1 MKTSFFS
8 LSGILLLTACQQID
22 LGDYANIPSNDD
34 TYEVNITS
42 KSGVSGVD
50 IPYPLTVYAVNDNDI
65 VVSYIKTSESSATNS
80 LSLSSGEYTLYA
92 VAGTDAGDS
101 DILDENAITAENGYF
116 DAPIMHGKTNISVEE
131 DDVDADISLSYAV
144 AAVDVTLSEIPTDV
158 NTITVTIGKQYQSMP
173 LDKNYT
179 GETSATLTLTKQA
192 DGTTWKSSTIYVF
205 PGTTSKTTLTINSTS
220 NSGESSYTV
229 TYGSALVAGKP
240 YHFKGNYKEAERIM
254 SITCNIATE
263 GWDEAIESSFDF
275 GDGANGN
282 QAPAIVGSE
291 FKVAALPNV
300 GDILNNHLLIYVDAE
315 TNKGLLLSKKQWSG
329 LSSNVEALQ
338 AIAETYT
345 EDDMT
350 GWSLPTPEQAAYI
363 IGAFGTPKETYRQLN
378 NIMKNVSGWNDLP
391 SKSIYFLCDGAEKR
405 YTFYSND
412 ANNAI
417 SNATNSSDYYLRLV
431 KPITFKIQQ

>member
-1 MKTSFFS
+1 MKSFS
-8 LSGILLLTACQQID
+8 LSLSALLLFTAYQQID
-22 LGDYANIPSNDD
+22 LGDYANTSSNDD

-65 VVSYIKTSESSATNS
+65 VVSYIKTSESSAMNS

-131 DDVDADISLSYAV
+131 DDVAADISLSYAV

-240 YHFKGNYKEAERIM
+240 YHFNGTYKSLEKSMTI
-254 SITCNIATE
+254 SCNIAAN

-275 GDGANGN
+275 GEGKENT
-282 QAPAIVGSE
+282 QSPEV
-291 FKVAALPNV
+291 V
-300 GDILNNHLLIYVDAE
+300 GDIFKVSTLPDAGTVLDGHVVAYVDAE
-315 TNKGLLLSKKQWSG
+315 NNLGLLFSKKEWEKVKWATAV
-329 LSSNVEALQ
+329 SSYSEGEL
-338 AIAETYT
+338 
-345 EDDMT
+345 T
-350 GWSLPTPEQAAYI
+350 GWSLPTLSQYQNIRSKLSGVELNSILLSAS
-363 IGAFGTPKETYRQLN
+363 GTKLNFGN
-378 NIMKNVSGWNDLP
+378 
-391 SKSIYFLCDGAEKR
+391 
-405 YTFYSND
+405 
-412 ANNAI
+412 
-417 SNATNSSDYYLRLV
+417 DYYMCDEAENAYSFSSNNSVSLTNNQKGYKVRLV